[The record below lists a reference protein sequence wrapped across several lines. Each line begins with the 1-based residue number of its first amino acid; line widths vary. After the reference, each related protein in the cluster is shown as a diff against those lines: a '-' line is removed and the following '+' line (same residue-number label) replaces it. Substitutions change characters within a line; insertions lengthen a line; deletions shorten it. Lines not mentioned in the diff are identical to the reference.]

1 MLKYFIIWFSY
12 FIVLMLISLLF
23 TNIISYFKRGYN
35 HDNSISRLAICIIIS
50 IIGTTSIAMFNVM
63 ILEKQ
68 DSAKTFVTMSKE
80 ELSKVSE
87 DTLLEYEYYIK
98 NADPN
103 YKEKEKV
110 ALKLKVDNF
119 LKENNISLSEKEYKE
134 VLKTKQLSYNNE
146 IIKFNISIKDALST
160 EIKEK

>member
-119 LKENNISLSEKEYKE
+119 LKENNISLSEKEYEE

>member
-1 MLKYFIIWFSY
+1 MLKYFIIWFSC

-50 IIGTTSIAMFNVM
+50 ITGTTSIAMFNVM

-146 IIKFNISIKDALST
+146 IIKFNISIKDVLST